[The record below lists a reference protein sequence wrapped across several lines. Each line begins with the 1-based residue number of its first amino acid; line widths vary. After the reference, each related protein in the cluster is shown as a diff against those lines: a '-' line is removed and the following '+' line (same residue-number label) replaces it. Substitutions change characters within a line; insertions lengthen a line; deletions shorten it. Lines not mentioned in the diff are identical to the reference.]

1 MRTRIISGAVLL
13 AGVAVIAAVR
23 GLLLDAAVLAA
34 VIIAARE
41 FYAIAAVGGHR
52 PWRAGG
58 VALAVA
64 LVLPALVVAAHPWI
78 EALPGVNPG
87 QLWLIG
93 NGAQPGLLE
102 GTTLALV
109 GAGLLGTLVWRG
121 ARGPTAA
128 PRALAPWTDVGLTVG
143 GALYTGGI
151 LQYGLLLDRPP
162 GELWWLLLVILGTA
176 AADSG
181 AYFAGRAFG
190 GRKLIPHIS
199 PNKTW
204 AGFWGGLASC
214 VLAVALFAWPMHI
227 PAWHVPLLGA
237 AIGLSSVIGDLCE
250 SLLKRSFGVK
260 DSGTLIPG
268 HGGLL
273 DRLDSIL
280 FVLLVVYA
288 YMRVVT

>member
-1 MRTRIISGAVLL
+1 MRTRIISGALLL

-34 VIIAARE
+34 VVIAARE
-41 FYAIAAVGGHR
+41 FYAMAEAGGHR
-52 PWRAGG
+52 PWRVGG
-58 VALAVA
+58 LLLAVA
-64 LVLPALVVAAHPWI
+64 LVIPALLMSARAWI
-78 EALPGVNPG
+78 EALPGLNPG
-87 QLWLIG
+87 QLWLFG
-93 NGAQPGLLE
+93 AGAQPGLLE
-102 GTTLALV
+102 GTTLVLV
-109 GAGLLGTLVWRG
+109 GAGLPAALVWRG
-121 ARGPTAA
+121 THGVADTPGT
-128 PRALAPWTDVGLTVG
+128 LAPWTDVGLTIA

-151 LQYGLLLDRPP
+151 LKYALLLDRKP

-181 AYFAGRAFG
+181 AYFAGRAW
-190 GRKLIPHIS
+190 GRSKLIPHIS

-204 AGFWGGLASC
+204 AGFWGGLLSC
-214 VLAVALFAWPMHI
+214 VLAVVLFAWPMHI
-227 PAWHVPLLGA
+227 PAWHIPLLGA
-237 AIGLSSVIGDLCE
+237 AIGLSSVLGDLCE

-260 DSGTLIPG
+260 DSSTLIPG

-288 YMRVVT
+288 YMRIVA